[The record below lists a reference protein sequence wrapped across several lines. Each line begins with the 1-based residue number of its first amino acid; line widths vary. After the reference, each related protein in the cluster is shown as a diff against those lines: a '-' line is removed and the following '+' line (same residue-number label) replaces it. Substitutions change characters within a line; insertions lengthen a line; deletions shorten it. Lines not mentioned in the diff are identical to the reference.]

1 MYIWKHTYTH
11 THAHTPHM
19 HTHGCMHEHTHKVD
33 SSEGQL
39 TCAALASGQKTLKS
53 LLLWLIR
60 NGSLRQA
67 MYLQL
72 AACNVPSDCG
82 MQCTFRL
89 RQAMYLQ
96 TSCQVNATP
105 LSPILW
111 LENESHSLLAPN
123 KGLKFTIA
131 EEKEQQQG
139 AATRTIMCKCDP
151 LTLWIPQQVS
161 RTGECGIERT
171 AYMYVPTYLRIYCK

>member
-1 MYIWKHTYTH
+1 MYIWKHTH
-11 THAHTPHM
+11 AHAHTPHM
-19 HTHGCMHEHTHKVD
+19 HTHGCMHEHAHKVD

-53 LLLWLIR
+53 LLLWLIN
-60 NGSLRQA
+60 NGSLRH
-67 MYLQL
+67 
-72 AACNVPSDCG
+72 
-82 MQCTFRL
+82 
-89 RQAMYLQ
+89 AMYLQ

-111 LENESHSLLAPN
+111 LENESHSLLASN

-139 AATRTIMCKCDP
+139 APTRTIMCKCDP

-161 RTGECGIERT
+161 RTGECGIERM
-171 AYMYVPTYLRIYCK
+171 AYMYRTYVRTVNKIALT